1 MPIYITVIT
10 LFCLHVYLFLS
21 FIPSVSAAEMASTLY
36 NPTNVRNGRREREK
50 GKKILMEMD
59 AFERFVGI
67 NTAHI
72 YLSTNSLLSGSHRLV
87 LNIFIF
93 TDVYGAR
100 RRRVQMSPSVN
111 EKLHGSSSRVE
122 RRRDPCGEN
131 EQHPQRNG
139 RVSLRRDRH
148 VPHNVIYWIS
158 YYVGIIRLR
167 MLALPAAPVL
177 AIHVFFWVNGPSSGH
192 CGEETKR
199 IGRPL

>member
-1 MPIYITVIT
+1 
-10 LFCLHVYLFLS
+10 
-21 FIPSVSAAEMASTLY
+21 
-36 NPTNVRNGRREREK
+36 
-50 GKKILMEMD
+50 MD

-93 TDVYGAR
+93 TDVYGTR

-111 EKLHGSSSRVE
+111 EKLHGSSSRDE

-148 VPHNVIYWIS
+148 VPHNVVYWIS
-158 YYVGIIRLR
+158 YYVGIIRLQ
-167 MLALPAAPVL
+167 MLASPAAPIL

-192 CGEETKR
+192 WWRDQKDWPSSLTPPSILPYVSYFILVFPCSLFNAITRGGARLCSTWRGNDQQQQQK
-199 IGRPL
+199 IIP

>member
-1 MPIYITVIT
+1 MPSDLRWAATYNATLQQHVCSYKKKNKHQRIRFFSYGLLFFLPIYTVIT

-50 GKKILMEMD
+50 EKKILMEMD

-148 VPHNVIYWIS
+148 VPHNVVY
-158 YYVGIIRLR
+158 
-167 MLALPAAPVL
+167 
-177 AIHVFFWVNGPSSGH
+177 
-192 CGEETKR
+192 
-199 IGRPL
+199 